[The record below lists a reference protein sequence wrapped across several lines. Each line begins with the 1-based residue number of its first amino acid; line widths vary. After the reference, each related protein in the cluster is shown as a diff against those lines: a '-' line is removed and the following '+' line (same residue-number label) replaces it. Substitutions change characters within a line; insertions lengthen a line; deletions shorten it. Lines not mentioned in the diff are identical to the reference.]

1 MATQTPSW
9 VGRGVTLAIV
19 GLIVGVVIGYFVYP
33 AVNPTTTAPT
43 TGLPSV
49 IKIGA
54 LLALSGDLK
63 SYGETQKA
71 ALQLAQIDINN
82 WLATVRPGVQLYT
95 KIQVLIQILHYLS
108 YKLWQLKVL
117 NLSLDL

>member
-1 MATQTPSW
+1 M
-9 VGRGVTLAIV
+9 GLLIGIV
-19 GLIVGVVIGYFVYP
+19 VCYFVYP
-33 AVNPTTTAPT
+33 ATNPTQSISTTQ
-43 TGLPSV
+43 LPSI

-54 LLALSGDLK
+54 LLSLSGTIK

-108 YKLWQLKVL
+108 YKLWQLKVS